1 MIKYLKIKTKRFEVD
16 CGFDPRRKFIQNEE
30 LEMEM
35 EFDENFFVACS
46 NGKWALYNDPV
57 VLAKLTEYT
66 FQFIL

>member
-1 MIKYLKIKTKRFEVD
+1 MIKYQKIKTKRFEVD

-35 EFDENFFVACS
+35 EFDENFFIAYS